1 MATTMLLLLGMLVMA
16 LGFRVYS
23 VAAALHHPGARAT
36 QRVGRSIRKDIEMIW
51 ANWSDF
57 FAIGGDGL
65 FVWGSYG
72 VTLALMVAELV
83 LLVRRERGLLA

>member
-1 MATTMLLLLGMLVMA
+1 
-16 LGFRVYS
+16 
-23 VAAALHHPGARAT
+23 
-36 QRVGRSIRKDIEMIW
+36 MIW